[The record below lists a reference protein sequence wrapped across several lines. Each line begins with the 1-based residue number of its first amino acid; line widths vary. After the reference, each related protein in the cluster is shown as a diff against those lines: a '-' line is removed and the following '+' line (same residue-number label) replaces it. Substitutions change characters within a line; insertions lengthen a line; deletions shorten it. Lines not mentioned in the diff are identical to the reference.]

1 MNAVKADER
10 HSELLIPIWSTRPCG
25 DHGWLVSSPSSG
37 NASGER
43 LRWPAAQNTSFRLVS
58 SDAIGPVWGQSPR
71 RFAAV
76 FPDQRLIEIEC
87 QRPMKISS
95 GRAIIWMTVG
105 SEAQQVVATLIAA
118 RAYYAERS
126 RAGCG

>member
-1 MNAVKADER
+1 
-10 HSELLIPIWSTRPCG
+10 
-25 DHGWLVSSPSSG
+25 
-37 NASGER
+37 
-43 LRWPAAQNTSFRLVS
+43 
-58 SDAIGPVWGQSPR
+58 
-71 RFAAV
+71 
-76 FPDQRLIEIEC
+76 
-87 QRPMKISS
+87 MKISS